1 MMTPK
6 ARGGEPG
13 KMPTITKPKK
23 LNVYQARQQR
33 EDRESSTSVMASGKV
48 VCSILF
54 PRDELLRM
62 EQLPINSSA
71 HLINNSRLQIYKHS
85 TGDMLP

>member
-1 MMTPK
+1 MTPK
-6 ARGGEPG
+6 AAGVEPG
-13 KMPTITKPKK
+13 KMPAITKPKK
-23 LNVYQARQQR
+23 LHVYQARQQR

-48 VCSILF
+48 VCGIFF

-85 TGDMLP
+85 TWDVLP